1 MSKAFLDK
9 FLNFIGFEEVE
20 DSEKAPELS
29 SSRETKTKN
38 QNQSKSL
45 LRSEL
50 TAVPAPRSTKII
62 STQPRTFTDVQ
73 TVAEHLKNGQPVV
86 VNLSQV
92 HPEEAQR
99 ILDYTSGVAFAL
111 DGSAKKIN
119 GEIFLFVPSGVDIV
133 GAGDLRTF
141 NENVEPL
148 EEKVNSRWFK
158 TETA

>member
-1 MSKAFLDK
+1 M
-9 FLNFIGFEEVE
+9 
-20 DSEKAPELS
+20 
-29 SSRETKTKN
+29 
-38 QNQSKSL
+38 
-45 LRSEL
+45 
-50 TAVPAPRSTKII
+50 
-62 STQPRTFTDVQ
+62 
-73 TVAEHLKNGQPVV
+73 V

-148 EEKVNSRWFK
+148 EEKSTLSVV
-158 TETA
+158 